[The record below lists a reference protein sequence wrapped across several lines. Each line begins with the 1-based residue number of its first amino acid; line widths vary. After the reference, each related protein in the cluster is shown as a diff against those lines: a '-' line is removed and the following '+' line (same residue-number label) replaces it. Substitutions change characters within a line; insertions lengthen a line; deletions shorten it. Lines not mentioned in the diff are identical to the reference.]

1 MRQMEI
7 ELMLKV
13 YIDPKKLSLVSSEGK
28 HQKYSDFEDEELLI
42 LLQKGDVLLDPKQAL
57 ANGVVADTTVMS
69 ASVAFD

>member
-13 YIDPKKLSLVSSEGK
+13 YIDPKKLSFTSSEGK
-28 HQKYSDFEDEELLI
+28 QQKYSDFEDEELLI

-57 ANGVVADTTVMS
+57 ANGIVADTTVIG
-69 ASVAFD
+69 ANVAFD